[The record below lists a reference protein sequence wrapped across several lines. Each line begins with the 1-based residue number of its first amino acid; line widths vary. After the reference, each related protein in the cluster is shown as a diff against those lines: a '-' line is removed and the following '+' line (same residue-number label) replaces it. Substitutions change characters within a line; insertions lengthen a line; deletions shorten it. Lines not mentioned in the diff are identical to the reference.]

1 MKHLFFLLSIFI
13 FVFTANCQ
21 DLNFPI
27 NEKGKIE
34 FTGVINT
41 DLEMKQFFENT
52 EIWTVSNKYIV
63 VFENTE
69 SGMITIKCMAKGKTS
84 YNPFAGQFTES
95 YEGILKLTY
104 KESKIEYV
112 LSDIYIINNYMG
124 YGMSTTTTR
133 AEEKLATLEK
143 AKADKT
149 AAENNAEL
157 SKKQRKNIIEDCD
170 DSIATLTESLRVT
183 RQFVE
188 ESLQSLKKEFE

>member
-112 LSDIYIINNYMG
+112 LSDIYITNNYMG

-133 AEEKLATLEK
+133 AEEKLAALEK